1 MAIKALV
8 FDNFGVLMDV
18 VYSSLRQILPN
29 EARGELLKILD
40 NADTGLI
47 DADDQLSQIKA
58 LLNRYQL
65 NGADEVARAIQ
76 RSKRNDELMDFIVKS
91 RSNYKTALLSN
102 VSAVIWN
109 YYTPETLNKLF
120 DVQVLSYQEGM
131 MKPDHRIYQLTCNRL
146 GVQPGE
152 CVFTD
157 DNEANVVAAREVGMH
172 GIVFTNNKS
181 YFRELQGIIEHA

>member
-18 VYSSLRQILPN
+18 VYSSLRQILPSD
-29 EARGELLKILD
+29 ARGELLKILD

-47 DADDQLSQIKA
+47 SADDQLSQIKA

-76 RSKRNDELMDFIVKS
+76 RSKRNDELIDFIIKS
-91 RSNYKTALLSN
+91 RTSYKTALLSN

-109 YYTPETLNKLF
+109 YCTPETLNKLF

-146 GVQPGE
+146 GVQPDE

-157 DNEANVVAAREVGMH
+157 DNQANVVAAREVGMH
-172 GIVFTNNKS
+172 GIVFTDNKS
-181 YFRELQGIIEHA
+181 YFEELQEIVEHA

>member
-1 MAIKALV
+1 MAIKALI

-157 DNEANVVAAREVGMH
+157 DNEANVVAARGVGMY

-181 YFRELQGIIEHA
+181 YFRELQEIIEHA

>member
-18 VYSSLRQILPN
+18 VYSSLRQILPSD
-29 EARGELLKILD
+29 ARGELLKILD

-47 DADDQLSQIKA
+47 GADDQLSQIKA

-76 RSKRNDELMDFIVKS
+76 RSKRNDELIDFIIKS
-91 RSNYKTALLSN
+91 RASYKTALLSN

-109 YYTPETLNKLF
+109 YYTPEMLNKLF
-120 DVQVLSYQEGM
+120 DVQALSYQEGM

-146 GVQPGE
+146 GVQPDE

-157 DNEANVVAAREVGMH
+157 DNQANVIAAREVGMH
-172 GIVFTNNKS
+172 GIVFTDNES
-181 YFRELQGIIEHA
+181 YFEKLQEIVEHA

>member
-18 VYSSLRQILPN
+18 VYSSLRQILPSD
-29 EARGELLKILD
+29 ARGELLKILD

-47 DADDQLSQIKA
+47 SADDQLSQIKA

-76 RSKRNDELMDFIVKS
+76 RSKRNDELIDFIIKS

-109 YYTPETLNKLF
+109 YYTPEMLNKLF

-146 GVQPGE
+146 GVQPDE
-152 CVFTD
+152 CVFAD
-157 DNEANVVAAREVGMH
+157 DNQANVVAAREVGMH
-172 GIVFTNNKS
+172 GIVFTDNKS
-181 YFRELQGIIEHA
+181 YFEELQEIVEHA

>member
-18 VYSSLRQILPN
+18 VYSSLRQILPSD
-29 EARGELLKILD
+29 ARGELLKILD

-47 DADDQLSQIKA
+47 SADDQLSQIKA

-76 RSKRNDELMDFIVKS
+76 RSKRNDELIDFIIKS

-146 GVQPGE
+146 GVQPDE

-157 DNEANVVAAREVGMH
+157 DNEANVVAAREVGMY
-172 GIVFTNNKS
+172 GIVFTDNVS
-181 YFRELQGIIEHA
+181 YFRELQEIIEHA

>member
-18 VYSSLRQILPN
+18 VYSSLRQILPSD
-29 EARGELLKILD
+29 ARGELLKILD

-47 DADDQLSQIKA
+47 SADDQLSQIKA

-76 RSKRNDELMDFIVKS
+76 RSKRNDELIDFIIKS
-91 RSNYKTALLSN
+91 RANYKTALLSN

-109 YYTPETLNKLF
+109 YYTPEMLNKLF

-146 GVQPGE
+146 GVQPDE

-157 DNEANVVAAREVGMH
+157 DNQANVVAAREVGMH
-172 GIVFTNNKS
+172 GIVFTDNKS
-181 YFRELQGIIEHA
+181 YFEELQEIIEHA

>member
-18 VYSSLRQILPN
+18 VYSSLRQILPSD
-29 EARGELLKILD
+29 ARGELLKILD

-47 DADDQLSQIKA
+47 SADDQLSQIKA

-76 RSKRNDELMDFIVKS
+76 RSKRNDELIDFIIKS

-109 YYTPETLNKLF
+109 YYTPEMLNKLF

-146 GVQPGE
+146 GVQPDE

-157 DNEANVVAAREVGMH
+157 DNQANVIAAREVGMH
-172 GIVFTNNKS
+172 GIVFTDNES
-181 YFRELQGIIEHA
+181 YFEELQEIIEHA

>member
-18 VYSSLRQILPN
+18 VYSSLRQILPGD
-29 EARGELLKILD
+29 ARGELLKILD
-40 NADTGLI
+40 NADTGI
-47 DADDQLSQIKA
+47 ISADDQLSQIKA
-58 LLNRYQL
+58 LLNRYRL

-76 RSKRNDELMDFIVKS
+76 RSKRNDELIDFIIKS
-91 RSNYKTALLSN
+91 RTSYKTALLSN

-146 GVQPGE
+146 GVQPDE

-157 DNEANVVAAREVGMH
+157 DNQANVVAAREVGMH
-172 GIVFTNNKS
+172 GIVFTDNKS
-181 YFRELQGIIEHA
+181 YFEELQEIVEHA

>member
-181 YFRELQGIIEHA
+181 YFRELQEIIEHA

>member
-18 VYSSLRQILPN
+18 VYSSLRQILPSD
-29 EARGELLKILD
+29 ARGELLKILD

-47 DADDQLSQIKA
+47 SADDQLSQIKA

-76 RSKRNDELMDFIVKS
+76 RSKRNDELIDFIIKS

-109 YYTPETLNKLF
+109 YYTPEMLNKLF

-146 GVQPGE
+146 GVQPDE

-157 DNEANVVAAREVGMH
+157 DNQANVIAAREVGMH
-172 GIVFTNNKS
+172 GIVFTDNKS
-181 YFRELQGIIEHA
+181 YFEELQEIIEHA

>member
-18 VYSSLRQILPN
+18 VYSSLRQILPSD
-29 EARGELLKILD
+29 ARGELLKILD

-47 DADDQLSQIKA
+47 SADDQLSQIKA

-76 RSKRNDELMDFIVKS
+76 RSKRNDELI
-91 RSNYKTALLSN
+91 
-102 VSAVIWN
+102 AVIWN

-146 GVQPGE
+146 GVQPDE
-152 CVFTD
+152 CVFAD
-157 DNEANVVAAREVGMH
+157 DNEANVIAAKEVGMH
-172 GIVFTNNKS
+172 GIVFTDNES
-181 YFRELQGIIEHA
+181 YFKELQGIIEHA

>member
-18 VYSSLRQILPN
+18 VYSSLRQILPSD
-29 EARGELLKILD
+29 ARGELLKILD

-47 DADDQLSQIKA
+47 SADDQLSQIKA

-76 RSKRNDELMDFIVKS
+76 RSKRNDELIDFIIKS
-91 RSNYKTALLSN
+91 RTSYKTALLSN

-109 YYTPETLNKLF
+109 YYTPEMLNKLF

-146 GVQPGE
+146 GVQPDE
-152 CVFTD
+152 CVFAD
-157 DNEANVVAAREVGMH
+157 DNQANVVAAREVGMH
-172 GIVFTNNKS
+172 GIVFTDNKS
-181 YFRELQGIIEHA
+181 YFEELQEIIEHA

>member
-18 VYSSLRQILPN
+18 VYSSLRQILPSD
-29 EARGELLKILD
+29 ARGELLKILD

-47 DADDQLSQIKA
+47 SADDQLSQIKA

-76 RSKRNDELMDFIVKS
+76 RSKRNDELIDFIIKS

-109 YYTPETLNKLF
+109 YYTPEMLNKLF

-146 GVQPGE
+146 GVQPDE
-152 CVFTD
+152 CVFAD
-157 DNEANVVAAREVGMH
+157 DNQANVVAAREVGMH
-172 GIVFTNNKS
+172 GIVFTDNKS
-181 YFRELQGIIEHA
+181 YFEELQEIIEHA

>member
-18 VYSSLRQILPN
+18 VYSSLRQILPSD
-29 EARGELLKILD
+29 ARGELLKILD

-47 DADDQLSQIKA
+47 SADDQLSQIKA

-76 RSKRNDELMDFIVKS
+76 RSKRNDELIDFIIKS

-146 GVQPGE
+146 GVQPDE
-152 CVFTD
+152 CAFTD
-157 DNEANVVAAREVGMH
+157 DNQANVIAAREVGMH
-172 GIVFTNNKS
+172 GIVFTDNKS
-181 YFRELQGIIEHA
+181 YFEELQEIVEHA